1 MIFVHLQLLYI
12 SMCIY
17 WTHEWLIFW
26 SDCTLHFVVIRF
38 FKEALKFIDI
48 ISLIPRPRSPFVAV
62 LQASLVGTWEWD
74 YKFMYTCQPVWAKAC
89 VGLIN
94 LQLSHKDV
102 LAKGQIYTQLV
113 TCPDPFWKGVCT
125 VHKTNSDQH
134 RTHCSCLNGMGG
146 AGECTCHYQHGARCG
161 GNVSRDRCCPRC
173 CHCCASRESI
183 HCFHTCCL
191 DDFHHPLALAKVSRF
206 HENVT
211 SAREEEGWH

>member
-1 MIFVHLQLLYI
+1 MIFVHLKLLHIY
-12 SMCIY
+12 MCIY
-17 WTHEWLIFW
+17 WTHERLIFW
-26 SDCTLHFVVIRF
+26 FIFVSDCTLHFVVIRF

-48 ISLIPRPRSPFVAV
+48 LSLIPRPHPPFVAV
-62 LQASLVGTWEWD
+62 LQASLVWTWEWD

-113 TCPDPFWKGVCT
+113 TCPDHFWKGVRT
-125 VHKTNSDQH
+125 VHKTNSASAQN
-134 RTHCSCLNGMGG
+134 SLQLPKWMGG
-146 AGECTCHYQHGARCG
+146 AGECTCHYQHGAARRECI
-161 GNVSRDRCCPRC
+161 PRSVLSLLC
-173 CHCCASRESI
+173 IASINSLFPYLLPER
-183 HCFHTCCL
+183 L
-191 DDFHHPLALAKVSRF
+191 PPPLAKVSRF

>member
-1 MIFVHLQLLYI
+1 
-12 SMCIY
+12 MCIY

-48 ISLIPRPRSPFVAV
+48 FSLIPRTRSPFVAV

-74 YKFMYTCQPVWAKAC
+74 YKFMYTCQPVWAKAR

-113 TCPDPFWKGVCT
+113 TCPDPFRKGVCT
-125 VHKTNSDQH
+125 VHKTNSASAQNSLQLPKWNGWGWGVHVPLPTWRGTAGMHPAIGAVTAVH
-134 RTHCSCLNGMGG
+134 RVNQFT
-146 AGECTCHYQHGARCG
+146 
-161 GNVSRDRCCPRC
+161 VSIPAAWTTSTTPC
-173 CHCCASRESI
+173 ESMQI
-183 HCFHTCCL
+183 
-191 DDFHHPLALAKVSRF
+191 P
-206 HENVT
+206 
-211 SAREEEGWH
+211 